1 MKAAKL
7 LFQKGI
13 CTKEFNKDHVV
24 YKNVQIVLGF
34 GERKL
39 LTEDFYNTIK
49 ALFPNAEILLASSS
63 GEIFIND
70 TYESS
75 VAITAIEFEKTAIK
89 AKEVAI
95 TQFENSFEAGQ
106 FLMQNLKG
114 KHLKW
119 VLVISD
125 GNEVNGSEF
134 VKGINSE
141 RPQGVLVTGGLAG
154 DGINFK
160 KTVVGLNKKPISG
173 KIAAIGFY
181 GEFLELSH
189 AFKGGWEPFGLE
201 RTVTKSQGNILY
213 EIDNKKALNLY
224 KRYLGKYA
232 EELPSSALLFPLS
245 LQTKQTPQPVVRTIL
260 AVDEKNCNMT
270 FAGDIP
276 LGSKV
281 RFMKVNLDTLIDAAE
296 DTASTCRTFTKN
308 PPKLALLISCVGRK
322 LVLGNRASEE
332 IDTIKD
338 VFGNETS
345 VVGFYSYGEIAPL
358 QPFGACELHNQT
370 ITITGIN
377 EIE

>member
-7 LFQKGI
+7 LFQEGI
-13 CTKEFNKDHVV
+13 CKKEFNNDNLDYNSAQVV
-24 YKNVQIVLGF
+24 IGF
-34 GERKL
+34 GERRL
-39 LTEDFYNTIK
+39 LTEEFYNSIQS
-49 ALFPNAEILLASSS
+49 LFPNAEILLASSS
-63 GEIFIND
+63 GEIFMNE

-75 VAITAIEFEKTAIK
+75 VVITALEFAKTAIK

-95 TQFENSFEAGQ
+95 TQFQNSFEAGQ
-106 FLMQNLKG
+106 YLMKNLQG
-114 KHLKW
+114 EHLKW
-119 VLVISD
+119 VFVVSD

-134 VKGINSE
+134 VKGINKA
-141 RPQGVLVTGGLAG
+141 RPEGVLVTGGLAG
-154 DGINFK
+154 DGIYFK
-160 KTVVGLNKKPISG
+160 KTVVGLNKKPVSG
-173 KIAAIGFY
+173 TIAAIGFY

-201 RTVTKSQGNILY
+201 RTVTKSEGNILY
-213 EIDNKKALNLY
+213 EIDGKNALNLY

-245 LQTKQTPQPVVRTIL
+245 LKANAAQDTVVRTIL
-260 AVDEKNCNMT
+260 AVNEKNSNMT

-296 DTASTCRTFTKN
+296 DAASTCRTFTKN
-308 PPKLALLISCVGRK
+308 PPKLTLLISCVGRK

-358 QPFGACELHNQT
+358 QPFGVCELHNQT